1 MESKPRLTNCQNL
14 QEVLDR
20 ASSFLEKHQQEA
32 YIAKSLLRERFDIEP
47 IDIVM
52 NQKRLSPQELGQLEE
67 DLEQIAENYP
77 VQYVV
82 GHAWFYGRPFQVDE
96 RVLIPRPETEEMVDL
111 ILKNHDLRQ
120 QAVLDI
126 GTGSGAIA
134 LTLKAERPDW
144 QMTATDISQDA
155 LDLAGEN
162 ARNLDIEVEFV
173 KSDLFAHLTDKKY
186 DLIVSNPPYISH
198 GEWEIMGPSV
208 RKYEPQLALFADSDG
223 LAVYEELARE
233 LPAHLNEKGRV
244 YLEIGYMQ
252 GASVSRL
259 MQEAFPQAQ
268 VEVIPDFSGKD
279 RIIYIGL

>member
-20 ASSFLEKHQQEA
+20 ASSFLEKHQQET
-32 YIAKSLLRERFDIEP
+32 YIAKWLLRERFDIEP

-279 RIIYIGL
+279 RVIYIGL

>member
-1 MESKPRLTNCQNL
+1 MESKPRLINCQNL

-20 ASSFLEKHQQEA
+20 ASSFLEKHQQET
-32 YIAKSLLRERFDIEP
+32 YIAKWLLRERFDIQP

-134 LTLKAERPDW
+134 LTLKAERLDW

-279 RIIYIGL
+279 RVIYIGL

>member
-20 ASSFLEKHQQEA
+20 ASSFLEKHQQET
-32 YIAKSLLRERFDIEP
+32 YIAKWLLRERFDIQP
-47 IDIVM
+47 IDIVIDK
-52 NQKRLSPQELGQLEE
+52 KRLSSEELSQLED
-67 DLEQIAENYP
+67 DLAQIAKDYP

-82 GHAWFYGRPFQVDE
+82 GHTWFYGRPFQVDE

-111 ILKNHDLRQ
+111 ILKNHNSDSQ
-120 QAVLDI
+120 DVLDI

-144 QMTATDISQDA
+144 QVTATDISQDA
-155 LDLAGEN
+155 LNLAAEN
-162 ARNLDIEVEFV
+162 ARNLDVDVEFV
-173 KSDLFAHLTDKKY
+173 KSNLFAHLDDKKY

-208 RKYEPQLALFADSDG
+208 RKYEPQLSLFAESDG
-223 LAVYEELARE
+223 LAVYEELARQ
-233 LPAHLNEKGRV
+233 LPAHLNEKGRL
-244 YLEIGYMQ
+244 YLEIGYKQ

-259 MQEAFPQAQ
+259 MQEAFPQA
-268 VEVIPDFSGKD
+268 EVKIIPDLSGKD
-279 RIIYIGL
+279 RVIYVGL

>member
-1 MESKPRLTNCQNL
+1 MESRPRLKNCQNL
-14 QEVLDR
+14 QEVRDR
-20 ASSFLEKHQQEA
+20 ASSFLEKHQQET
-32 YIAKSLLRERFDIEP
+32 YIAKWLLRERFDIQP

-279 RIIYIGL
+279 RVIYIGL

>member
-1 MESKPRLTNCQNL
+1 MESRPRLKNCQNL
-14 QEVLDR
+14 QEVRDR

-32 YIAKSLLRERFDIEP
+32 YIAKWLLRERFDIEP

-162 ARNLDIEVEFV
+162 ARNLDIEVKFV

-279 RIIYIGL
+279 RVIYIGL

>member
-1 MESKPRLTNCQNL
+1 MESRPRLKNCQNL
-14 QEVLDR
+14 QEVRDR
-20 ASSFLEKHQQEA
+20 ASSFLEKHQQES
-32 YIAKSLLRERFDIEP
+32 YIAKWLLRERFDIEP

-279 RIIYIGL
+279 RVIYIGL